1 MKREVQENEHS
12 SHIEVG
18 CIVIRL
24 EVEDP
29 WFVEKIQK
37 KYWGFLSDREPDID
51 LSVSFKSLVKPIL
64 GSQGLHIK
72 TENGLF
78 EITTPNSIMSLDLTK
93 NQGNLATTKQNA
105 EAAVELTLRILFAFL
120 ATRAGGFLLH
130 SAGIEHKG
138 SGCLFFGPSGS
149 GKTTVARLSAED
161 RVLNDDLVLLRPE
174 ADGWSMYSTPFTN
187 PDQVR
192 PIAMSSNVAALF
204 RLVQDK
210 QVFLEAIS
218 HAEALAE
225 VIAAIPVLP
234 TEPEFAAQLLQVA
247 ADLIQAVPVYRLHFL
262 PDKKFWNLID
272 NEIIVK
278 SEDEK

>member
-1 MKREVQENEHS
+1 MKREIQENEHS
-12 SHIEVG
+12 IQIEVG
-18 CIVIRL
+18 YFVIRL

-29 WFVEKIQK
+29 WLDGRIQK
-37 KYWGFLSDREPDID
+37 KYLEFLSNREPDID
-51 LSVSFKSLVKPIL
+51 LYVRLKSSIKPIL
-64 GSQGLHIK
+64 GSKGLHIT

-78 EITTPNSIMSLDLTK
+78 EITTPDSNMSLDLTK
-93 NQGNLATTKQNA
+93 DQGNLATTKQNA
-105 EAAVELTLRILFAFL
+105 EVAVELNLRILFAFL

-130 SAGIEHKG
+130 SAGIEHQG
-138 SGCLFFGPSGS
+138 SGYLFFGPSGS

-174 ADGWSMYSTPFTN
+174 ASGWSMHSTPFTN

-192 PIAMSSNVAALF
+192 PIAMSSNVTALF

-234 TEPEFAAQLLQVA
+234 TEPEFAAQLLHFA